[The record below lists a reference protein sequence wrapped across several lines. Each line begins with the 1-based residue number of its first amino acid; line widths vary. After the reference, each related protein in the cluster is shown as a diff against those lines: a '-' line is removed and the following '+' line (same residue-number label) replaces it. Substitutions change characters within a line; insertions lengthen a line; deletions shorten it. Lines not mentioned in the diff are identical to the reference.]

1 EFSWPKYLKTFSNI
15 YNYVAKEKHQPL
27 IALDMVI
34 ARLEYGTT
42 ENHEIILRDSGLPN
56 EIVKK
61 VSHHFRGC
69 ETYEDIYEVS
79 RSKNNEIKIS
89 IHPIES
95 KILDKYI

>member
-1 EFSWPKYLKTFSNI
+1 FSNI